1 MKKSEK
7 ALVTGGCGFIGS
19 HMVDYLLENGYEV
32 IVIDNLSGGSLE
44 NLSHHKNNNKLFIEE
59 TDIRKLNSESPIFKD
74 LKYVFH
80 FAGVGD
86 IVPSIKQPEKYISNN
101 VMGTLR
107 LLECIKSKKI
117 KKLVYAASSSCYG
130 IAKHTHQ

>member
-59 TDIRKLNSESPIFKD
+59 TR
-74 LKYVFH
+74 Y
-80 FAGVGD
+80 
-86 IVPSIKQPEKYISNN
+86 
-101 VMGTLR
+101 
-107 LLECIKSKKI
+107 KKI
-117 KKLVYAASSSCYG
+117 KF
-130 IAKHTHQ
+130 